1 MPACGNSVCYSK
13 LTGKTGLDD
22 NLKPMPHSHQSLN
35 MFKSCF
41 AKYSTDLTFSYNLS
55 TSKAYAYVFC

>member
-35 MFKSCF
+35 MFKSCL
-41 AKYSTDLTFSYNLS
+41 AKYSTDLTSS
-55 TSKAYAYVFC
+55 